1 MVAAFGLGGGW
12 AALDRA
18 IPYSTERIQGGS
30 ALSEKQGFTHKLVV
44 PNVAWLEAGR
54 AYIEETARRIDGGE
68 GSLNTE
74 GAIAK
79 YLSSEAGLRAAEA
92 SIQALGGY
100 GYTREYLVEK
110 IRRDVRITTIYEGTS
125 EILEMTIARDLW
137 QLHLKTRGEHF
148 HDRARTFEA
157 LHAKEPDLGAD
168 TVALTFH
175 ALAAV
180 LERSRMAR
188 LTRNQH
194 LLFRL
199 GELIAYAEG
208 AAGLVGRAAGSAEGS
223 LDPKADRRF
232 SAEGLTVLGRICA
245 RQAAS
250 MVASQGLQLVI
261 GAGGV
266 DVANGIGVLETEM
279 NVARMHQ
286 AQQGLIDDMNLAADL
301 IYDRRS
307 G

>member
-1 MVAAFGLGGGW
+1 M
-12 AALDRA
+12 
-18 IPYSTERIQGGS
+18 
-30 ALSEKQGFTHKLVV
+30 
-44 PNVAWLEAGR
+44 AWLEAGR
-54 AYIEETARRIDGGE
+54 AYVEDTARRIDSGE

-100 GYTREYLVEK
+100 GYTREYMVEK

-125 EILEMTIARDLW
+125 EILEMTIARDSW

-148 HDRARTFEA
+148 HDRARVFES
-157 LHAKEPDLGAD
+157 LHSQNQLLGAD

-175 ALAAV
+175 ALAEV
-180 LERSRMAR
+180 MERSRVAR

-208 AAGLVGRAAGSAEGS
+208 AAGLVGRAAGWAAGS
-223 LDPKADRRF
+223 LDSKADRRITGE
-232 SAEGLTVLGRICA
+232 SLAVLGRICA
-245 RQAAS
+245 RQAAL

-266 DVANGIGVLETEM
+266 EVPEGVGILEEEM
-279 NVARMHQ
+279 NVARIHR
-286 AQQGLIDDMNLAADL
+286 AQQGLMEDMNLAADL
-301 IYDRRS
+301 IYDRQQA
-307 G
+307 